1 MDEDLPAIERI
12 RQGDESGLRAL
23 MADHREAVF
32 HFTLRYCGN
41 EADAAEL
48 TAETFYRVYKN
59 AARYHPRA
67 RVRTWIFTIAANL
80 SRDFLRRQK
89 KRRGEVS
96 LESTAT
102 GQAQRLEDTLAG
114 PGQSPATGAASRETV
129 HAVQAAIQELPHKL
143 RFPLVFCVLE
153 ENPQE
158 ECAAALGISVKAVET
173 RIYRARKYLRER
185 LEKI

>member
-12 RQGDESGLRAL
+12 RQGDEGGLRSL
-23 MADHREAVF
+23 MARHREAVF

-41 EADAAEL
+41 ETDAAEL

-59 AARYHPRA
+59 ADRYRPRA

-89 KRRGEVS
+89 KRRGEIS
-96 LESTAT
+96 LESTT
-102 GQAQRLEDTLAG
+102 VGQTQRLEDTLAG
-114 PGQSPATGAASRETV
+114 PGHSPAAGTAARETIR
-129 HAVQAAIQELPHKL
+129 AVQAAIQELPHKL

-153 ENPQE
+153 ENTQE
-158 ECAAALGISVKAVET
+158 ECAVALGISIKAVET
-173 RIYRARKYLRER
+173 RIYRARKHLRER